1 MQTKRRRLRKRKI
14 KRKSID
20 CIAKCTVMTM
30 NLNGIF
36 KDGSKPVEGC
46 TLVDGLNICDT
57 CGKQRSKRI
66 VLDGNEYIVPIMCP
80 CEVAAEKRRE
90 QEQQAIARE
99 RRVAE
104 LRRRGLMDNKYL
116 DHRFAVDE
124 MRKSIASKVARKYV
138 TKWDEF
144 KRDNIGL
151 MFTGTFGTGKTFYAA
166 CIANALI
173 DQGVPVIMT
182 SLPTVLNKLTGSFEK
197 QDIIDELT
205 AADLLILDDYGTERK
220 TDFAMEQVFALI
232 DQRYRSNRPLIIT
245 TNLEKSDLENAPTMD
260 EQRINERILA
270 MCAMEVKATENVRAR
285 KRDKKSVEVLR
296 RFAE

>member
-1 MQTKRRRLRKRKI
+1 
-14 KRKSID
+14 
-20 CIAKCTVMTM
+20 M
-30 NLNGIF
+30 NLEHLIT
-36 KDGSKPVEGC
+36 DGSRPIEGC
-46 TLVDGLNICDT
+46 TLVDGLNICNT
-57 CGKQRSKRI
+57 CGKPRSKRI
-66 VLDGNEYIVPIMCP
+66 VLDDKEYIVPVMCP
-80 CEVAAEKRRE
+80 CEVAEDERRE
-90 QEQQAIARE
+90 REQRAIAQR

-104 LRRRGLMDNKYL
+104 LRRRGMMDDKYL
-116 DHRFAVDE
+116 QHRFAVDE
-124 MRKSIASKVARKYV
+124 QRKSIASKVARKYV

-270 MCAMEVKATENVRAR
+270 ICAMEVKATENVRAR